1 MKHFKKAF
9 YSRRRKKRWA
19 STLIW
24 SVRSKE
30 CLLSCVR
37 NGWLDEV
44 VGYHAQCHIVLNFH
58 AISFFFYS
66 PFNKL
71 LPLSYTS
78 QIKTTFLKNEYA
90 IKGTS
95 ILFANKNREMFS
107 CILLNSK

>member
-1 MKHFKKAF
+1 MKHFKKEF
-9 YSRRRKKRWA
+9 YSRRTKKRWA

-24 SVRSKE
+24 SVSSKE

-37 NGWLDEV
+37 NDWLDEV
-44 VGYHAQCHIVLNFH
+44 VGYHTQCHIVLNFH

-66 PFNKL
+66 PFNNL